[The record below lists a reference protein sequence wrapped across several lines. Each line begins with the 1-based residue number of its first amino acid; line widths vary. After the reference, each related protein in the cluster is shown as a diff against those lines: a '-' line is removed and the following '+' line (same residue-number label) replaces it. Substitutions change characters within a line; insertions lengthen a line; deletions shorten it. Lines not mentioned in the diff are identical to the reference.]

1 MSILQLSIM
10 LAACGVGQAEQM
22 DADRQAEV
30 AAWRRGLAAMAEE
43 HRLSAADPAAE
54 AFHRVERP
62 VFQWSQPVRHGQIG
76 AVYLW
81 LERDGRPAALGT
93 IFAWRLPPQPWEV
106 MHEFHSLSLQPLQ
119 LNFRGRTV
127 WAPTEPGL
135 QWQPFADDTEVAT
148 SQQRQSAQIRQLA
161 RQFRAHTVTLEK
173 DKWELR
179 LISRPL
185 HEYATGEGE
194 SIQCGAVF
202 AMSQGTDPELILVI
216 EAHAAEKG
224 THWQYACCAFTDY
237 EIHCAY
243 RDHEIWNAPAT
254 PHGTVFAPDKRY
266 WREFITRDAST
277 PQLEPEPTEEKK

>member
-1 MSILQLSIM
+1 MTGAREWASCRCRSCWPLADSVKLNRWTLNVEQRLRHGAGVWRPWPTSIDCVQPI
-10 LAACGVGQAEQM
+10 
-22 DADRQAEV
+22 
-30 AAWRRGLAAMAEE
+30 RRREPSSA
-43 HRLSAADPAAE
+43 LSA
-54 AFHRVERP
+54 P
-62 VFQWSQPVRHGQIG
+62 VFLWSQPVRHGQIG

-81 LERDGRPAALGT
+81 LEHDGRPAALGT

-106 MHEFHSLSLQPLQ
+106 MHEFHSLALQPLQ
-119 LNFRGRTV
+119 LDFRGRTV

-135 QWQPFADDTEVAT
+135 QWQPFADETEVAT

-194 SIQCGAVF
+194 SVKCGAVF

-216 EAHAAEKG
+216 EARGRERHALAL
-224 THWQYACCAFTDY
+224 
-237 EIHCAY
+237 
-243 RDHEIWNAPAT
+243 RLLRV
-254 PHGTVFAPDKRY
+254 HG
-266 WREFITRDAST
+266 
-277 PQLEPEPTEEKK
+277 L